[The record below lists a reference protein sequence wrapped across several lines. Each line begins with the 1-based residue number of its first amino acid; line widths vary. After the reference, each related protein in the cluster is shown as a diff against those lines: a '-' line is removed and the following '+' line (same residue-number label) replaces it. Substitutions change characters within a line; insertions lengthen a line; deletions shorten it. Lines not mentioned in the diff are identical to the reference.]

1 MGKHALLGKLVY
13 KPQGKVTLV
22 PESDKRQE
30 IAAATAEADFKEE

>member
-1 MGKHALLGKLVY
+1 
-13 KPQGKVTLV
+13 VTLA